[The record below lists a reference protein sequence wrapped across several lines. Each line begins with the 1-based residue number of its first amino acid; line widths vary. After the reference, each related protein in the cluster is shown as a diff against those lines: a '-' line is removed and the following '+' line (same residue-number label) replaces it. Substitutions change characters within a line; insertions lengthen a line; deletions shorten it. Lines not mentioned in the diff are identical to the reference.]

1 MSNYDEL
8 KQLLSAS
15 RKLIGG
21 DKLNEDYNRIRKTYG
36 LLIEQPVE
44 DPDAGINIMKD
55 IDDKIKDDTEYETA
69 EKPEEDEDYDEI
81 KSDKKKAYR
90 ISGGI
95 LVIHSKNTSDL
106 QLTTDDKLAFQETMD
121 EFKQGVTEMAD
132 FNKLNLYPTNVEWS
146 GKITELDIEFFFS
159 IAERN
164 GVYINGTMIKLD
176 DEFSE
181 MSTKLKTYYEKFKT
195 KWSKIVSTRKETSG
209 LWESF

>member
-159 IAERN
+159 IAETN

-176 DEFSE
+176 EEFTE
-181 MSTKLKTYYEKFKT
+181 MSTKLKSYYEKFKA
-195 KWSKIVSTRKETSG
+195 KWSKIVSTRKETSE
-209 LWESF
+209 L